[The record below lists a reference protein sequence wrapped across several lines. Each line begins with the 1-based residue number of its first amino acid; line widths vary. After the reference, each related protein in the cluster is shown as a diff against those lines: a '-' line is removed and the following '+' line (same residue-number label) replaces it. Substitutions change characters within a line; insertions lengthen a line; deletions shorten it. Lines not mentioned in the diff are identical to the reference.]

1 VVGALICLELHMEL
15 HRRGA
20 LCPNRARK
28 ELLAIATLGLA
39 LAACSGNNSES
50 SGSAGAISLGGS
62 SSSTGGNAGTA
73 GVLTQAG
80 ASSVGGGTSSFGGT
94 ASGGASSTGGSTSK
108 GGASST
114 SNLGGAPNTGGTTNN
129 GGAKATGGNL
139 ATGGIAAVGGTS
151 SNASTKATGGS
162 NSAGAMNTGGS
173 KATGGTNNAG
183 GTASTGGTK
192 ATGGAS
198 VTGGA
203 ATGGASTGQNT
214 TYQNQQAF
222 VDLRYGMFIHFN
234 MGTFTNE
241 EWATPNQNPL
251 TFAPT
256 DVNTDQWAAAA
267 KAGGMKFAVLTTKH
281 HDGFCLWPTKL
292 TSYNVMNSSYKVDI
306 VKKYVDSFRAAGVT
320 PALYFSIWD
329 RTQGIAQ
336 GSVSKADLDFIVGQL
351 TELLG
356 GTYGTFPVIMF
367 DGWSWQMGHNAV
379 PYQLIRETVKSL
391 QPNILVVDHNG
402 LIQPFEEDLLN
413 FEHFQVPT
421 TNTYPSTQGNPIMP
435 KWFWH
440 PGYDGITPDSTGAV
454 YSPMAASSILSRL
467 TLTDAHWCNLLLDC
481 PPNRNGVLDKNVVD
495 RLAEVAAQW
504 KPSTNRAALPA
515 QPIQLEHPVS
525 PVAATATSG
534 TAASAIDGMND
545 YVSGATVQSL
555 WQSTGTLPQ
564 SVTLDFGST
573 YNNIEYLGY
582 MPRQDH
588 VTNGTVT
595 SAYVTTG
602 NITSY
607 NIYSSTNGTTFALVT
622 SGTWAVD
629 GNIKRVQFTPVTAR
643 YLRLEATAA
652 SGATYAVASEIDA
665 GGVAAKPV
673 IVGP

>member
-1 VVGALICLELHMEL
+1 MQQ
-15 HRRGA
+15 
-20 LCPNRARK
+20 
-28 ELLAIATLGLA
+28 LAQSI
-39 LAACSGNNSES
+39 
-50 SGSAGAISLGGS
+50 
-62 SSSTGGNAGTA
+62 
-73 GVLTQAG
+73 
-80 ASSVGGGTSSFGGT
+80 GGGAVSFGGT
-94 ASGGASSTGGSTSK
+94 ASGGASSIGGSASK
-108 GGASST
+108 GGTSSIGGSPVT
-114 SNLGGAPNTGGTTNN
+114 GGAPNNGGVTSLGGTSSVGGTLNAGGTTNS

-139 ATGGIAAVGGTS
+139 ATGGIATAGGTS
-151 SNASTKATGGS
+151 SNGGAKATGGS
-162 NSAGAMNTGGS
+162 NSAGGMNTGGT
-173 KATGGTNNAG
+173 KTTGGASNVG
-183 GTASTGGTK
+183 GTANTGGTK
-192 ATGGAS
+192 TAGGVSA
-198 VTGGA
+198 TGGA
-203 ATGGASTGQNT
+203 ATGGASSTGQKT

-234 MGTFTNE
+234 MGTFHDM
-241 EWATPNQNPL
+241 EWVTPNLDPL
-251 TFAPT
+251 TFAPP

-306 VKKYVDSFRAAGVT
+306 VKKFVDSFRAAGVT

-391 QPNILVVDHNG
+391 QPNILMVDHNG

-454 YSPMAASSILSRL
+454 YNPMAVSSILSRL

-481 PPNRNGVLDKNVVD
+481 PPNPNGVLDKNVVD
-495 RLAEVAAQW
+495 RLAEVGAQW
-504 KPSTNRAALPA
+504 KPSTNRAALPT

-525 PVAATATSG
+525 PVAATATTG
-534 TAASAIDGMND
+534 TAANAIDGMND

-573 YNNIEYLGY
+573 YNNIDYLGY

-607 NIYSSTNGTTFALVT
+607 NIYASTNGTTFALVT

-629 GNIKRVQFTPVTAR
+629 GNIKRVQFAPVSAR

-652 SGATYAVASEIDA
+652 SGATYAVASEIDE

-673 IVGP
+673 VVGP